1 MPQGSVLGPLYFALY
16 LESLLIRLSTR
27 CDSCNVYAYADDLK
41 IVSSN
46 DKDLQNALNI
56 IHEWATEWKLTIQP
70 TKSEYISLLHKTNT
84 LPNFYLNK
92 TSIPYKDSV
101 KDLGVVLRDDL
112 KWSSHIQ
119 HVSGKTVGLAFSLL
133 RSFQTPYPS
142 FYINLFK
149 TYVRPIIEYNST
161 IWNPTLI
168 SETRAI
174 EKIQRKFTKYL
185 CKKLNIGY
193 SDYFNRLHILNL
205 ETLEERRIKT
215 DLINLY
221 KILNDLVE
229 IDFKDLFKFSSHI
242 RPYNFRGHSK
252 KLLPSKFSGT
262 TIRHNFFLNRTIP
275 TWNNLPEE
283 IINTR
288 DINDFK
294 NKLKHYSI
302 YQIYKTKLLPH

>member
-1 MPQGSVLGPLYFALY
+1 MVISH
-16 LESLLIRLSTR
+16 ST
-27 CDSCNVYAYADDLK
+27 
-41 IVSSN
+41 
-46 DKDLQNALNI
+46 
-56 IHEWATEWKLTIQP
+56 
-70 TKSEYISLLHKTNT
+70 
-84 LPNFYLNK
+84 
-92 TSIPYKDSV
+92 
-101 KDLGVVLRDDL
+101 
-112 KWSSHIQ
+112 
-119 HVSGKTVGLAFSLL
+119 GLAFSLL